1 VAKATHKLASVGG
14 RCCDW
19 RMKTAMKAMK
29 TARGTI
35 GAIVFFSLTFLVSR
49 DALTC
54 VRSDESG
61 QRFSHGRSSLEE
73 YVVIG
78 ELSPLSLYNDYTE
91 ARYHEVL
98 NRFIAIMKPKV
109 EARGGV
115 LRIKRDW
122 SDGAVNAWA
131 WREGNR
137 YWIEAPGGAAR
148 YYLINE
154 EGFLATLCHEMGHL
168 LGGAP
173 GRHEIS
179 FEGQSDYYSAAKC
192 LRMVLAEIEP
202 FKVIRPPAEVINSC
216 AVWVGHEQRMICER
230 TMIGALSV
238 TAYYAQLDKVP
249 APQISTPSQERVR
262 QTLRVHPKAQCRLD
276 TYMAGALCPVSQTE
290 DFEHDDPRAGAC
302 HSTRFAPHARP
313 GCWFSEN

>member
-1 VAKATHKLASVGG
+1 
-14 RCCDW
+14 
-19 RMKTAMKAMK
+19 MK
-29 TARGTI
+29 TARSTI
-35 GAIVFFSLTFLVSR
+35 EAIVFFSLMFFASR
-49 DALTC
+49 GVLSGLDANEFNT
-54 VRSDESG
+54 RPPNA
-61 QRFSHGRSSLEE
+61 HSSLDEF
-73 YVVIG
+73 VVIG
-78 ELSPLSLYNDYTE
+78 EYSPQSIYNDYTE

-98 NRFIAIMKPKV
+98 NRFIAIMKPRV

-137 YWIEAPGGAAR
+137 YWVEAPGGAAR

-154 EGFLATLCHEMGHL
+154 EAFLATLCHEMGHL

-173 GRHEIS
+173 SRHEIS

-202 FKVIRPPAEVINSC
+202 FKVIPPSAEIVSSC
-216 AVWVGHEQRMICER
+216 SVWPDQEQRTICER

-238 TAYYAQLDKVP
+238 TSYYAQLDKVIV
-249 APQISTPSQERVR
+249 PQISTPSEEKVN
-262 QTLRVHPKAQCRLD
+262 QTLRSHPTAQCRLD
-276 TYMAGALCPVSQTE
+276 SYVAGALCPVPHSE
-290 DFEHDDPRAGAC
+290 DFKDSDPQAGAC
-302 HSTRFAPHARP
+302 HLGHFPQYARP
-313 GCWFSEN
+313 GCWFREI